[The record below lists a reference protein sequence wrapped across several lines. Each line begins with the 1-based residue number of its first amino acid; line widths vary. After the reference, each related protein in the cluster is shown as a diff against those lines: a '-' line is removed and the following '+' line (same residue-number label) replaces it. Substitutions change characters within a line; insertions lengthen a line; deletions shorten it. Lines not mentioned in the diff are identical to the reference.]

1 MNKMQEQLARDLIQN
16 IDDAKMNAN
25 VLAAMTGDE
34 DFGLLALMLE
44 TMLIAKAKGELDDFA
59 QAISKVLSQ
68 KNAAQRGGSAI
79 ADIIDTFDGLGN

>member
-1 MNKMQEQLARDLIQN
+1 MQEQLARDLIQN
-16 IDDAKMNAN
+16 INDAKMNAN
-25 VLAAMTGDE
+25 VLGAMTGDE

-59 QAISKVLSQ
+59 QAISKVMAQ

>member
-16 IDDAKMNAN
+16 INDAKMNAN
-25 VLAAMTGDE
+25 VLAAITGDE

-68 KNAAQRGGSAI
+68 KNAARRGGSAI